1 VPKSRSNRSTG
12 AVTILTVARRAGVSV
27 ATVSRVMNGIAT
39 VAPDLAERVRLA
51 AAELGYRPNAAAQ
64 GLARGSLR
72 SVGVVVPNLANPY
85 FYELLKVI
93 EQRARDD
100 DYRMLVA
107 DSGETA
113 EEEHSICEW
122 LSAQVDAIVLCSP
135 RMSDEDLERTRELGS
150 HLVITN
156 RPGEHVGIPS
166 VLVDA
171 TEAVEQLGEL
181 LRGYG
186 HRRIHYLAGPSQSW
200 ATRERHRLLTQL
212 VGFEVEVVASGGTIT
227 AGHDALSQDVA
238 DAASVIVGFND
249 LAALGAMSRLSELD
263 YEVPGAISVVGFD
276 DIPFSRY
283 FGPPLTSIRN
293 SHGELGRI
301 AWELVNAQMQSER
314 LPMRRIALPSTLEVR
329 ASVGPARTPSG
340 ALLPG

>member
-1 VPKSRSNRSTG
+1 VAGQRSRRSNG
-12 AVTILTVARRAGVSV
+12 AVTILTVAQRAGVSV
-27 ATVSRVMNGIAT
+27 ATVSRVMNGIET
-39 VAPDLAERVRLA
+39 VAPELVVRVRAA

-93 EQRARDD
+93 EQRARED

-107 DSGETA
+107 DASEDGA
-113 EEEHSICEW
+113 EEYAICEW
-122 LSAQVDAIVLCSP
+122 LCAQVDAIVLCSP
-135 RMSDEDLERTRELGS
+135 RMTDDELARLHTLGT

-171 TEAVEQLGEL
+171 AEAVEQLGEL
-181 LRGYG
+181 VRGHG
-186 HRRIHYLAGPSQSW
+186 HRRMHYLAGPSQSW
-200 ATRERHRLLTQL
+200 ATRERLRLLERL
-212 VGFEVEVVASGGTIT
+212 KGISVEVVPSGGSI
-227 AGHDALSQDVA
+227 A
-238 DAASVIVGFND
+238 DGYAAVSEAVVERATVIVGFND
-249 LAALGAMSRLSELD
+249 LAALGAMARLAELD
-263 YEVPGAISVVGFD
+263 VEVPEGISVVGFD

-301 AWELVNAQMQSER
+301 AWELVLTQMRAER
-314 LPMRRIALPSTLEVR
+314 VPDGSVALPSTLMVR
-329 ASVGPARTPSG
+329 ASVGRARRSIP
-340 ALLPG
+340 